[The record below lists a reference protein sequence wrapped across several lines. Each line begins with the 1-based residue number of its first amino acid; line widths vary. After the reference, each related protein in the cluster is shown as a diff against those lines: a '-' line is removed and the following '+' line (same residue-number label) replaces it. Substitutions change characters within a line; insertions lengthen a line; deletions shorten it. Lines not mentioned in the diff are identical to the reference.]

1 MFNQKHLI
9 LILNA
14 FLLTSC
20 AAATL
25 SSVRSPAEIN
35 TREIRKVAVGS
46 FEIGQL
52 AIKFKTERNGVWK
65 THPVLLNEE
74 QQKTISR
81 SIRSRIINL
90 LTSTPY
96 FRVVFTDEFEKLEND
111 AALQQLVS
119 VGGYKTQDVDA
130 VISGKLWLEI
140 ERTDGVDLSKE
151 SLEYFRPPRSRRS
164 LGLNLT
170 VDQVVWWP
178 YKSARGSL
186 ALEIK
191 MTRLKP
197 TEVLASTF
205 ETRTFAQRIGGRNK
219 ESFQK
224 IFQGITTQFNSSKS
238 EETDSIES
246 SDDVLPS
253 FEQIIADLALS
264 IASNFVRRV
273 SVTEKTVSLPIA
285 NSDHPNT
292 KILIEAGAYDLA
304 IEQLQQTTVEDPDPN
319 DLYNLG
325 LCFEAIGDYGL
336 AHTTYREAWE
346 ADSENLLF
354 AQGLGRIERLRHENP
369 QLKRQLE
376 SR

>member
-9 LILNA
+9 LIIAA

-25 SSVRSPAEIN
+25 SVRSPAEIN
-35 TREIRKVAVGS
+35 TREIRKVAVGA

-74 QQKTISR
+74 QQKTIS
-81 SIRSRIINL
+81 SSVRSRVINL

-96 FRVVFTDEFEKLEND
+96 FKVVFTDEFERLEND

-119 VGGYKTQDVDA
+119 VRGYKTQDVDA

-205 ETRTFAQRIGGRNK
+205 ETRTFSQRIGGRNM

-224 IFQGITTQFNSSKS
+224 IVQGITTQFTPFKP
-238 EETDSIES
+238 EETDSIET
-246 SDDVLPS
+246 SDEVLPS

-264 IASNFVRRV
+264 IASNFVSRV
-273 SVTEKTVSLPIA
+273 AVTEKNVSLPIA

-292 KILIEAGAYDLA
+292 KILIETGAYDFA
-304 IEQLQQTTVEDPDPN
+304 IEQLQQATAEDPNPN

-354 AQGLGRIERLRHENP
+354 AQGLGRIERLRRENP

-376 SR
+376 AR

>member
-9 LILNA
+9 LIIAA

-25 SSVRSPAEIN
+25 SVRSPAEIN
-35 TREIRKVAVGS
+35 TREIRKVAVGA

-74 QQKTISR
+74 QQNTIS
-81 SIRSRIINL
+81 SSVRSRVINL
-90 LTSTPY
+90 LTTTPY
-96 FRVVFTDEFEKLEND
+96 FKVVFTDEFERLEND

-119 VGGYKTQDVDA
+119 VRGYKTQDVDA

-191 MTRLKP
+191 ITRLKP

-205 ETRTFAQRIGGRNK
+205 ETRTFAQRIGGRNM

-224 IFQGITTQFNSSKS
+224 IFQGITTQFTSSKP
-238 EETDSIES
+238 EETDSIET
-246 SDDVLPS
+246 SDEVLPS

-264 IASNFVRRV
+264 IASNFVSRV
-273 SVTEKTVSLPIA
+273 AVTEKTVSLPIA

-292 KILIEAGAYDLA
+292 KILIETGAFDFA
-304 IEQLQQTTVEDPDPN
+304 IEQLQQASAEDPNPN

-354 AQGLGRIERLRHENP
+354 AQGLGRIERLRRENP